1 MNTFH
6 NQYNNQVKL
15 FNNKIRANL
24 AEYYFLED
32 LEELGKIKSFNTNS
46 AYINEKYH
54 IKIKY
59 MARNKKIYNKI
70 YPRENFRD
78 KYIFIKIE
86 NKLDSTNLKSM
97 KFVLLYDNYIK
108 MNESSLLKKI
118 ANSKYVEQIKNNI
131 NVDFSIKTKFFY
143 LVKSP
148 FLYPEEQCNIKYNIV
163 NDDYLFYFMEKHEK
177 NLEMVKN
184 SKGILPNMKINKDK

>member
-59 MARNKKIYNKI
+59 MARNKKIYNKV

-86 NKLDSTNLKSM
+86 NKLEPNNYKSM
-97 KFVLLYDNYIK
+97 NFTLLYDNFIK
-108 MNESSLLKKI
+108 MNEISLLRKI
-118 ANSKYVEQIKNNI
+118 AKSTYVKQIFEKI
-131 NVDFSIKTKFFY
+131 SIDFTVKKKHFY
-143 LVKSP
+143 LVENP
-148 FLYPEEQCNIKYNIV
+148 NLYPEEQCNIKYNIV
-163 NDDYLFYFMEKHEK
+163 DDDYLIKFMEEHQK
-177 NLEMVKN
+177 NLELVKN
-184 SKGILPNMKINKDK
+184 SKGILPNMLVK

>member
-6 NQYNNQVKL
+6 TQYNSQVKL

-32 LEELGKIKSFNTNS
+32 FEELGKIKSFNTSS

-54 IKIKY
+54 IKVKY
-59 MARNKKIYNKI
+59 MAPDKKIYSRV

-86 NKLDSTNLKSM
+86 NKLNSMNLKSM
-97 KFVLLYDNYIK
+97 KFVLLYDNFIK
-108 MNESSLLKKI
+108 MSESALLKKI
-118 ANSKYVEQIKNNI
+118 AKSKYVEQIKNKINI
-131 NVDFSIKTKFFY
+131 DFTMKTKFFY

-163 NDDYLFYFMEKHEK
+163 NDDYLFYFMEKHK
-177 NLEMVKN
+177 NNIEMVKN
-184 SKGILPNMKINKDK
+184 SKGILPNMKIG